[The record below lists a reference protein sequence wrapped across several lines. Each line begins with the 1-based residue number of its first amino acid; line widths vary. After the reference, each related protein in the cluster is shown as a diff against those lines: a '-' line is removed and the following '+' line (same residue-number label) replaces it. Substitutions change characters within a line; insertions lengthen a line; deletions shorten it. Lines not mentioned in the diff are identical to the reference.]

1 MPKSR
6 IKIKR
11 PVNHD
16 KIEIS
21 TQEMNGLFP
30 EEPKKKI
37 QDNAPLSE
45 RMRPNTLDEFVGQK
59 HLVGPGK
66 SIRILIEN
74 NEPVSMILWGPPG
87 VGKTTLALIIANS
100 VKADFIQLSAVS
112 SGVKDVRD
120 AINKAEYNLKNTGK
134 KTILFIDEIHRFNKA
149 QQDSLLQSVE
159 KGIIT
164 LIGATTENPSFE
176 VIPPLLSR
184 CRVFIL
190 EELNEDDFLFL
201 IDNALKNDVELSKK
215 KIEIENK
222 DILIQFS
229 AGDAR
234 RLLNGLEL
242 AIKLQKPSEVTDESS
257 YETGVI
263 KITNEILKEAF
274 QTKYAKYDKNAEE
287 HYNII
292 SAFIKSVRGS
302 DPDAAVYWMARM
314 LIGGEDPKYIAR
326 RMIILASE
334 DIGNADPYALTL
346 ATSAFTAIDYIGMP
360 EAQIILAQAATYL
373 ASAPKSNSA
382 IIAIGQANS
391 AVEKLPAYGV
401 PIHLRNA
408 PTKFMK
414 GLGYGRDY
422 KYSHNYEESFE
433 IQDYLPEEIK
443 DHIYYHPSDHGE
455 EAKIKERLN
464 KLWGDKKKRD

>member
-1 MPKSR
+1 MPKLRS
-6 IKIKR
+6 KIKR
-11 PVNHD
+11 N
-16 KIEIS
+16 IEPEQVEDN
-21 TQEMNGLFP
+21 TEEMNGLFA
-30 EEPKKKI
+30 EEQPRKAK
-37 QDNAPLSE
+37 NTNEPLSE
-45 RMRPNTLDEFVGQK
+45 RMRPKTLDEFVGQK

-66 SIRILIEN
+66 SIRILIEK

-120 AINKAEYNLKNTGK
+120 AITKAEYNLRNTGK

-184 CRVFIL
+184 CRVFVL
-190 EELNEDDFLFL
+190 EELTYDDFEFL
-201 IDNALKNDVELSKK
+201 IDNALSKDKELSSR

-222 DILIQFS
+222 NILIQFS

-234 RLLNGLEL
+234 RLLNGLEF
-242 AIKLQKPSEVTDESS
+242 AVKLQKPEEADTN
-257 YETGVI
+257 ETGVI

-274 QTKYAKYDKNAEE
+274 QTKYAKYDKGAEE

-314 LIGGEDPKYIAR
+314 LKGGEDPKYIAR

-346 ATSAFTAIDYIGMP
+346 ATSTFTAIDYIGMP
-360 EAQIILAQAATYL
+360 EAQIVLSQAATYL
-373 ASAPKSNSA
+373 ASAPKSNA
-382 IIAIGQANS
+382 TVIAIGQALGD
-391 AVEKLPAYGV
+391 VENLPAYGV
-401 PIHLRNA
+401 PLHLRNA

-443 DHIYYHPSDHGE
+443 DNIYYHPSDQGD

-464 KLWGDKKKRD
+464 RLWGEKKKRE